1 MALVTVLG
9 EVIQNRGIF
18 AQCCGSAYLTGLKT
32 TPARKWSN
40 QHGSGIT
47 PAKSTDI
54 CSNIKKGIV
63 LLEGKVG
70 EKVSN
75 DNYEVK
81 HVKTKNGTITIG
93 VKRIW

>member
-1 MALVTVLG
+1 MALVTVFG
-9 EVIQNRGIF
+9 EVIQNKGRF

-40 QHGSGIT
+40 QHGFGIT
-47 PAKSTDI
+47 PAKPADV

-70 EKVSN
+70 ESISN
-75 DNYEVK
+75 YNYEVK
-81 HVKTKNGTITIG
+81 HVKTKNGIVTIG
-93 VKRIW
+93 VKKVW